1 VQIWITV
8 DCRASMLMFNDK
20 EIKQTLT
27 TSKFFH
33 LNYSHTDM
41 IIVFIPITLLY
52 ILMNLFV

>member
-1 VQIWITV
+1 
-8 DCRASMLMFNDK
+8 MLMFNDK

-27 TSKFFH
+27 TSKVFH

>member
-1 VQIWITV
+1 
-8 DCRASMLMFNDK
+8 MLMFNDK

-27 TSKFFH
+27 TSKVFH
-33 LNYSHTDM
+33 LKYSHTDM